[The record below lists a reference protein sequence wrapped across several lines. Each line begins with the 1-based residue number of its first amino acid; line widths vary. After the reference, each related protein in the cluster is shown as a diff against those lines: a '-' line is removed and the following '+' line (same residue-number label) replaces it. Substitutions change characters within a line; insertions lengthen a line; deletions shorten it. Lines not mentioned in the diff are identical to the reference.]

1 MSSEVRL
8 IDANALKTVLCAS
21 KCGVIDPASCEYGCM
36 DVMCID
42 NAPTIDA
49 VEVVRCKD
57 CRFGHSDISIGGETC
72 WICGL
77 TGHVTTEYGYCDEG
91 VNRDA
96 ESD

>member
-21 KCGVIDPASCEYGCM
+21 KCGVIDPSRCECGCM

-42 NAPTIDA
+42 DAPTVDA

-57 CRFGHSDISIGGETC
+57 CKFGHIDHCLGETC

-77 TGHVTTEYGYCDEG
+77 SGRVSVGDEFCSRG
-91 VNRDA
+91 VKRDA
-96 ESD
+96 AD